1 MLLTE
6 FFIQENWATSNYIT
20 NEMAEEMSDVV
31 TARGLIGHALGDPT
45 LKHEYFEFLKHL
57 RKHHGKD
64 YSTRIHQTAA
74 KLARVKDQD

>member
-6 FFIQENWATSNYIT
+6 FFATENWATSNYIT

>member
-6 FFIQENWATSNYIT
+6 FFATENWATSNYIT

-31 TARGLIGHALGDPT
+31 TARGLIGHALGDPR
-45 LKHEYFEFLKHL
+45 LKDEYFEFLKHL

-64 YSTRIHQTAA
+64 YSTRIHQKAA
-74 KLARVKDQD
+74 KLAQVKDQD

>member
-6 FFIQENWATSNYIT
+6 FFATENWATSNYIT

-31 TARGLIGHALGDPT
+31 TARGLIGHALSDPK
-45 LKHEYFEFLKHL
+45 LKDEYFEFLKHL

-74 KLARVKDQD
+74 KLAKVKDRD

>member
-6 FFIQENWATSNYIT
+6 FFATENWATSNYIT

-31 TARGLIGHALGDPT
+31 TARGLIGHALSDSK
-45 LKHEYFEFLKHL
+45 LKDEYFEFLKHL

-64 YSTRIHQTAA
+64 YSTRIHQKAA
-74 KLARVKDQD
+74 KLAQVKDQD

>member
-1 MLLTE
+1 MLLAE
-6 FFIQENWATSNYIT
+6 FFENNFQLNL

-31 TARGLIGHALGDPT
+31 TARGLIGHALDDPR
-45 LKHEYFEFLKHL
+45 LKDEYFEFIKHL
-57 RKHHGKD
+57 RRHHGKK